1 MTKLGSKRARRPGR
15 EKRQALFC
23 RLSLESLEDR
33 RLPSVGL
40 ISFNS
45 ANNDTG
51 NTGSTFSNSSADG
64 RYIVFQSAATD
75 LVKGIHDANSAGGD
89 IFVRDRLTN
98 TTTLASINRFG
109 TATGNNSSMN
119 PVISANGRFVVFES
133 LANDLVANDTN
144 DSVDVFVRDLV
155 AKTTKLVSVNRS
167 GHTTLG
173 ASSTIS
179 DSPQMPGRFISDD
192 GRYVVFQSNASDLV
206 PNDTNAQPDV
216 FVRDL
221 VANTTTLV
229 SINGAG
235 TASGDARS
243 DHPVISADGRY
254 VAFDSDARDL
264 VRGLTDFSFHRKV
277 FVRDLLAKSTTLA
290 STNKSGG
297 ATVDDDSFLPQ
308 ISGDGRVVA
317 FSSYAHLAA
326 NDTNTFPDVYVRD
339 LRKTVPT
346 LVSASLTGGAANYS
360 SFDPV
365 ISDDGRFVAFDSLAD
380 NLVSNDND
388 GHAIANKDVFER
400 NLQTNTTTLVSVNST
415 GTGGGDLESR
425 APSISGDGRFVAYES
440 HATNLVAGFVR
451 RHENTFAVDIF
462 LRDVIGKTTTLV
474 NAALGST
481 THTGNNSANFPV
493 VSRDGRFVSFQS
505 MGSDLVSRD
514 SNGIQTDVFV
524 SPAAYQTPPAVVLQL
539 SATAYS
545 VAENAGKATITVTRS
560 GPSYTTVQV
569 HYATSNG
576 TAIAGADYTAVS
588 GTLTLTPGQTVATFA
603 VPITD
608 DHLPD
613 STETVHLT
621 LSSAAGGAILGS
633 RSSAV
638 LSILDNDAV
647 LLRSAADTVAL
658 RQLAPEPTGD
668 RGPGQAIPDG
678 ERSLAARSTLPKH
691 NGAAQASLR
700 TRARSSLPDEI
711 DGFFAA

>member
-1 MTKLGSKRARRPGR
+1 MTKLGSKRARRPKR

-23 RLSLESLEDR
+23 RLSLEFLEDR

-179 DSPQMPGRFISDD
+179 DSPQTPGRFISDD

-206 PNDTNAQPDV
+206 ANDTNAQPDV

-221 VANTTTLV
+221 VANATTLV
-229 SINGAG
+229 SVNGAG

-243 DHPVISADGRY
+243 DHPVISVDGRY
-254 VAFDSDARDL
+254 VAFDSNARDL

-326 NDTNTFPDVYVRD
+326 NDTNTFPDIYARD

-346 LVSASLTGGAANYS
+346 LVSASRTGGAANYS

-380 NLVSNDND
+380 NLVANDND

-400 NLQTNTTTLVSVNST
+400 NLGTNTTSLVSVNST
-415 GTGGGDLESR
+415 GTGSGDLESR

-481 THTGNNSANFPV
+481 THTGNNSANFPI

-539 SATAYS
+539 SATTYS
-545 VAENAGKATITVTRS
+545 VAENAGKATITVTRT

-608 DHLPD
+608 DPLHD

-621 LSSAAGGAILGS
+621 LSSASGGATLGS

-647 LLRSAADTVAL
+647 LLRSAADTGAL
-658 RQLAPEPTGD
+658 RQFPPEPTGN
-668 RGPGQAIPDG
+668 RAPGQDIPDG
-678 ERSLAARSTLPKH
+678 ERSPAAPSTLPKH
-691 NGAAQASLR
+691 NGAPRESLR
-700 TRARSSLPDEI
+700 TRTRFSLPDEI